1 MQQSL
6 FESEYDNTVI
16 HLSMPDADVSY
27 YPAFI
32 LPSDANQFLDR
43 LQQSLHWRQEQITL
57 YGKTFEVPRLQAWYG
72 DKHSQYQYSNLTM
85 QPIPWTKEL
94 VRLKQMCENQAKVA
108 FNSMLANLYRD
119 GNDGMGRHADN
130 EPELGNQPVIASV
143 SFGQT
148 RNLDF
153 YHNQTKQKVRVPLA
167 NGSLLLMRG
176 NTQTYWQHAIAK
188 TKKVSLPRIN
198 LTFRKIHSNT

>member
-6 FESEYDNTVI
+6 FESEYNNTVI
-16 HLSMPDADVSY
+16 HLNMPDADISY
-27 YPAFI
+27 YPNFI
-32 LPSDANQFLDR
+32 LPIEANQLFECLE
-43 LQQSLHWRQEQITL
+43 QSLHWSQEQITL
-57 YGKTFEVPRLQAWYG
+57 YGKTFDVPRLQAWYG
-72 DKHSQYQYSNLTM
+72 DQDSQYKYSNLTM
-85 QPIPWTKEL
+85 KPIPWTQEL
-94 VRLKQMCENQAKVA
+94 IALKQKCETKTKVV
-108 FNSMLANLYRD
+108 FNSVLANLYRD

-130 EPELGNQPVIASV
+130 EAELGKNPVIASV

-176 NTQTYWQHAIAK
+176 ATQDHWQHALAK
-188 TKKVSLPRIN
+188 TKKVLLPRIN
-198 LTFRKIHSNT
+198 LTFRTIRA